1 MDSYLLEIKDLE
13 TSIKIENEWYPTIDQ
28 ISFKIKSN
36 EILGIVGESGCG
48 KSILNKSIVKL
59 LPEKIS
65 KITQGKIIFNGK
77 ELQDASE
84 SEYRKIRGKDIGMVF
99 QEPMTALNP
108 VFKIKNQL
116 IEPIILHLNKSKKEA
131 YDLAREL
138 LQHVGIARVD
148 EVLNSYP
155 HQLSGGM
162 RQRVMIAM
170 AISCNP
176 KLLIADEPTTALDVT
191 IQAQILDLLK
201 KLQQENDMSIILVT
215 HDLSVVSEFC
225 DKVIVM
231 YAGQIVEYGELHQI
245 LNHPKHP
252 YTQKLLRTIPRLNED
267 VEYLEVIDGMVPS
280 ITQFNKNQCR
290 FANRC
295 EVRRD
300 ICNQQEPKLLRKDGS
315 QVRCHLFD
323 E

>member
-1 MDSYLLEIKDLE
+1 MDSYLLEIKNLE
-13 TSIKIENEWYPTIDQ
+13 TSIRIENEWYPTIDQ
-28 ISFKIKSN
+28 ISFKLKSN

-65 KITQGKIIFNGK
+65 KITQGQIIFNGK
-77 ELQDASE
+77 ELQNASE
-84 SEYRKIRGKDIGMVF
+84 SEYRKIRGKDIGMIF

-108 VFKIKNQL
+108 VFKIKNQI
-116 IEPIILHLNKSKKEA
+116 IEPIILHLNKNKKEA
-131 YDLAREL
+131 YLLAKEL
-138 LQHVGIARVD
+138 LQQVGIARAD
-148 EVLNSYP
+148 EILNSYP

-162 RQRVMIAM
+162 RQRVMIAI

-176 KLLIADEPTTALDVT
+176 KVLIADEPTTALDVT
-191 IQAQILDLLK
+191 IQAQILELLK
-201 KLQQENDMSIILVT
+201 KLQEETNMSIILVT

-231 YAGQIVEYGELHQI
+231 YAGQIVEFGDLQQI

-252 YTQKLLRTIPRLNED
+252 YTKKLLRTIPKLNES

-280 ITQFNKNQCR
+280 ITQFNKYQCR

-295 EVRRD
+295 EVRMES
-300 ICNQQEPKLLRKDGS
+300 CNQQEPKLISRDGS

-323 E
+323 K

>member
-1 MDSYLLEIKDLE
+1 MDNYLLEINELE
-13 TSIKIENEWYPTIDQ
+13 TSININNNWYPTIDQ
-28 ISFKIKSN
+28 ISFKLKSN
-36 EILGIVGESGCG
+36 ETLGIVGESGCG

-65 KITQGKIIFNGK
+65 KITHGKIIFDGK
-77 ELQDASE
+77 ALQNASE

-116 IEPIILHLNKSKKEA
+116 IEPIILHLQKTKKEA
-131 YDLAREL
+131 YVLAKEL
-138 LQHVGIARVD
+138 LQQVGIARVE

-162 RQRVMIAM
+162 RQRVMIAI

-191 IQAQILDLLK
+191 IQAQILELLK
-201 KLQQENDMSIILVT
+201 KLQQENNMSIILVT

-231 YAGQIVEYGELHQI
+231 YAGQIVEFGELHQI

-252 YTQKLLRTIPRLNED
+252 YTKKLLRTIPKLNES

-280 ITQFNKNQCR
+280 ITEFNKN
-290 FANRC
+290 
-295 EVRRD
+295 
-300 ICNQQEPKLLRKDGS
+300 
-315 QVRCHLFD
+315 
-323 E
+323 

>member
-28 ISFKIKSN
+28 ISFKLKSN

-65 KITQGKIIFNGK
+65 KITQGQIIFNGK
-77 ELQDASE
+77 ALQDASE
-84 SEYRKIRGKDIGMVF
+84 SEYRKIRGKDIGIVF

-131 YDLAREL
+131 YDLAKEL
-138 LQHVGIARVD
+138 LQQVGIARVE

-162 RQRVMIAM
+162 RQRVMIAI

-201 KLQQENDMSIILVT
+201 KLQQDNNMSIILVT

-245 LNHPKHP
+245 LNHPQHP

-295 EVRRD
+295 AVRME
-300 ICNQQEPKLLRKDGS
+300 ICNQKEPKLLSKDGS

>member
-28 ISFKIKSN
+28 ISFNLKSN

-77 ELQDASE
+77 ELEDASE

-131 YDLAREL
+131 YDLAKEL
-138 LQHVGIARVD
+138 LQHVGIARAD

-162 RQRVMIAM
+162 RQRVMIAI

-191 IQAQILDLLK
+191 MQAQILDLLK

-245 LNHPKHP
+245 LNHPQHP

-267 VEYLEVIDGMVPS
+267 VEYLEVIDGMVPN

-295 EVRRD
+295 EVRME
-300 ICNQQEPKLLRKDGS
+300 ICNQQEPKLLSKDGS

>member
-1 MDSYLLEIKDLE
+1 MDNYLLEINELE
-13 TSIKIENEWYPTIDQ
+13 TSININNNWYPTIDQ
-28 ISFKIKSN
+28 ISFKLKSN
-36 EILGIVGESGCG
+36 ETLGIVGESGCG

-65 KITQGKIIFNGK
+65 KITHGKIIFDGK
-77 ELQDASE
+77 ALQNASE

-116 IEPIILHLNKSKKEA
+116 IEPIILHLHKTKKEA
-131 YDLAREL
+131 YVLAKEL
-138 LQHVGIARVD
+138 LQQVGIARVE

-162 RQRVMIAM
+162 RQRVMIAI

-191 IQAQILDLLK
+191 IQAQILELLK
-201 KLQQENDMSIILVT
+201 KLQQKNNMSIILVT

-231 YAGQIVEYGELHQI
+231 YAGQIVEFGELHQI
-245 LNHPKHP
+245 LNYPKHP
-252 YTQKLLRTIPRLNED
+252 YTKKLLRTIPKLNES

-280 ITQFNKNQCR
+280 ITEFNKNQCR

-295 EVRRD
+295 EVRMEL
-300 ICNQQEPKLLRKDGS
+300 CNQREPKLMSRDGS
-315 QVRCHLFD
+315 QVRCHLLD
-323 E
+323 Q

>member
-1 MDSYLLEIKDLE
+1 MDSYLLEIKNLE
-13 TSIKIENEWYPTIDQ
+13 TSIRIENEWYPTIDQ
-28 ISFKIKSN
+28 ISFKLKSN

-65 KITQGKIIFNGK
+65 KITQGQIIFNGK
-77 ELQDASE
+77 ELQNASE
-84 SEYRKIRGKDIGMVF
+84 SEYRKIRGKDIGMIF

-108 VFKIKNQL
+108 VFKIKNQI
-116 IEPIILHLNKSKKEA
+116 IEPIILHLNKNKKEA
-131 YDLAREL
+131 YLLAKEL
-138 LQHVGIARVD
+138 LQQVGIARAD

-162 RQRVMIAM
+162 RQRVMIAI

-191 IQAQILDLLK
+191 IQAQILELLK
-201 KLQQENDMSIILVT
+201 KLQEETNMSIILVT

-231 YAGQIVEYGELHQI
+231 YAGQIVEFGDLQQI

-252 YTQKLLRTIPRLNED
+252 YTKKLLRTIPKLNES
-267 VEYLEVIDGMVPS
+267 VEYLEVIDGMVPN

-295 EVRRD
+295 EVRMES
-300 ICNQQEPKLLRKDGS
+300 CNQQEPKLISRDGS

-323 E
+323 K

>member
-28 ISFKIKSN
+28 ISFKLKRN

-65 KITQGKIIFNGK
+65 KITQGKITFNGK
-77 ELQDASE
+77 ELEDASE

-131 YDLAREL
+131 YDLAKEL
-138 LQHVGIARVD
+138 LQHVGIARAD

-162 RQRVMIAM
+162 RQRVMIAI

-245 LNHPKHP
+245 LNHPQHP

-267 VEYLEVIDGMVPS
+267 VEYLEVIDGMVPN

-295 EVRRD
+295 ELRME
-300 ICNQQEPKLLRKDGS
+300 ICNQQEPKLLSKDGS

-323 E
+323 K

>member
-28 ISFKIKSN
+28 ISFKLKSN

-77 ELQDASE
+77 ELEDASE

-131 YDLAREL
+131 YDLAKEL
-138 LQHVGIARVD
+138 LQHVGIARAD

-162 RQRVMIAM
+162 RQRVMIAI

-201 KLQQENDMSIILVT
+201 KLQQENDMSIIIVT

-245 LNHPKHP
+245 LNHPQHP

-267 VEYLEVIDGMVPS
+267 VEYLEVIDGMVPN

-295 EVRRD
+295 ELRME
-300 ICNQQEPKLLRKDGS
+300 ICNQQEPKLLSKDGS